1 MNVPRQNPLLTHS
14 TLPNMA
20 PAFDRITEADYV
32 PAIEEGI
39 RQARANIAA
48 IKSNP
53 AKPDFDNTILA
64 MMTAGEIFN
73 QASSIFYNLLSAN
86 ATGTMPALAD
96 TIGPVLSNYSSDIAM
111 DADLFKRVKA
121 VWDSRETLNLTT
133 EQLSILKDSYD
144 DFVRNGAL
152 LNDADKQTLREIDER
167 LSVLGP
173 QFSENVKNSAAQ
185 FELWFEGAEKL
196 TGIPDTALN
205 IAKAMAERKGKPGQ
219 YLFTLDFP
227 SYGPLIQYADD
238 RALREKAWRA
248 FNSRA
253 WQDKFDNSPLVLET
267 VKLRDSRAKLL
278 GYKTHA
284 HYVLEKRMAET
295 PENVMTFLKKFKD
308 AYKPGAM
315 KDLAA
320 LQDFARDSGL
330 NDALQ
335 PWDVSYYAEKLKER
349 DFKFSSEDLRPYFPL
364 ETVLSGVFNHFT
376 RLFNVRF
383 DANPAYPVWH
393 KDVKVFDVF
402 NAASNDFVGT
412 LYTDFHPRDGKKPGA
427 WMTSFREQGYFN
439 GAVHRPVVAIVCNF
453 TESTKDQPSLLTH
466 DEVLTL
472 LHEMGHAMH
481 GLLSNVTY
489 TAKSGTNV
497 LWDFV
502 ELPSQLQENWGYQ
515 KETLDMMSGH
525 YQTGAKIP
533 ADLIQK
539 LNDSKNFMGGW
550 MGLRQ
555 TNMGTLDMAWHTAN
569 PAAITDVTTFEDDA
583 TADTSLFKR
592 AAGPV
597 STSFSHL
604 FHGGYSAGY
613 YSYKWA
619 EVLDADAFEAF
630 QSNGLYDR
638 KTADSYMGNVL
649 AAGGTEHPR
658 VIYARFRGR
667 DADPD
672 ALLRREGLLPP
683 SRKPGP

>member
-1 MNVPRQNPLLTHS
+1 MNTPHTNPLLTHS

-20 PAFDRITEADYV
+20 PAFDKISEGDYV
-32 PAIEEGI
+32 PAIEEGL

-48 IKSNP
+48 IKSNTDQ
-53 AKPDFDNTILA
+53 PDFDNTILA
-64 MMTAGEIFN
+64 MMTAGEILD
-73 QASSIFYNLLSAN
+73 QASGVFYNLLSAN
-86 ATGTMPALAD
+86 ATGDMPALAD
-96 TIGPVLSNYSSDIAM
+96 KIGPILSNYGSDIAM
-111 DADLFKRVKA
+111 DAELFRRVKA
-121 VWDSRETLNLTT
+121 VWDSRDTLPLTP
-133 EQLSILKDSYD
+133 EQQSILKDSYD
-144 DFVRNGAL
+144 GFVRNGAL
-152 LNDADKQTLREIDER
+152 LNDKDKQTLREIDER

-185 FELWFEGAEKL
+185 FELWFDGAEKL
-196 TGIPDTALN
+196 AGIPDTALN
-205 IAKAMAERKGKPGQ
+205 IAKAMAERKGKMGQ
-219 YLFTLDFP
+219 YLFTLDYP

-238 RALREKAWRA
+238 RALREKSWRA

-253 WQDKFDNSPLVLET
+253 WQDKFDNSPLVLEI
-267 VKLRDSRAKLL
+267 VRLRDSRAKLL

-295 PENVMTFLKKFKD
+295 PETVMAFLEKFKN

-315 KDLAA
+315 KDLEA

-335 PWDVSYYAEKLKER
+335 PWDVAYYAEKLKER

-364 ETVLSGVFNHFT
+364 EKVLDGVFAHFT
-376 RLFNVRF
+376 KLFNVRF
-383 DANPAYPVWH
+383 EKNAAYPVWH
-393 KDVKVFDVF
+393 KDVKAFDVF
-402 NAASNDFVGT
+402 NATTNDFVGT
-412 LYTDFHPRDGKKPGA
+412 FYADFHPRDGKKPGA
-427 WMTSFREQGYFN
+427 WMTSFREQGLFN
-439 GAVHRPVVAIVCNF
+439 GAVRRPVVAIVCNF

-489 TAKSGTNV
+489 TAKAGTNV

-525 YQTGAKIP
+525 YQTGEKIP
-533 ADLIQK
+533 ADLIKK
-539 LNDSKNFMGGW
+539 LNASKNFMGGW
-550 MGLRQ
+550 AGLRQ
-555 TNMGTLDMAWHTAN
+555 TGLGTLDMAWHTAD
-569 PAAITDVTTFEDDA
+569 PDSIADVTGFEDAA
-583 TADTSLFKR
+583 TAETSLFKR
-592 AAGPV
+592 LAGPS

-638 KTADSYMGNVL
+638 KTGDAYMANIL
-649 AAGGTEHPR
+649 AVGGTEHPK

-672 ALLRREGLLPP
+672 ALLRREGLLPAGKK
-683 SRKPGP
+683 S